1 MNEREYNKGDD
12 NIQNDNNDSDSVRN
26 NNDGNNNGADE
37 NPTKRLKKTI
47 STIRNRNETT
57 HCKFICRYLFIHSE
71 NTLILIDPVGMW
83 NRAKKYSE
91 YYQIYSSSSS
101 SLLDER
107 DSSLKDE
114 LPIDRYNTAL
124 TRLHVS
130 FVPADLPCRQE
141 EFQTIIDYLKNILH
155 HSTSNHNSGPLYIS
169 GMPGTGKT
177 ATVLAVINK
186 LKSEIKLGLI
196 NDFEFVQINGLR
208 LSSPQDAYSVV
219 WRALTGDYAA
229 PKTALNQ
236 LKNYFL
242 NKTSEVNHQ
251 LICLLDELDYLVTVN
266 ETVVYNFLEWSQQP
280 QSKLIIIGIANT
292 MDLPERLSKRSLS
305 RMGGRHLN
313 RLPFRA
319 YSYDQIFLILSNRLR
334 NLNEIFDQKT
344 LEFAAR
350 KAAAYAGDLRSALKI
365 CQRF

>member
-1 MNEREYNKGDD
+1 MPFKKIKKRHNILDLNES
-12 NIQNDNNDSDSVRN
+12 NNY
-26 NNDGNNNGADE
+26 
-37 NPTKRLKKTI
+37 
-47 STIRNRNETT
+47 
-57 HCKFICRYLFIHSE
+57 KFICRYFFIDSE
-71 NTLILIDPVGMW
+71 NTLIQIDPADIW
-83 NRAKKYSE
+83 KRAQRYSE
-91 YYQIYSSSSS
+91 YSQIYSTSSS
-101 SLLDER
+101 SLDNSNEDNNSNNDR
-107 DSSLKDE
+107 ITNNSST
-114 LPIDRYNTAL
+114 IDRYTNAI

-130 FVPADLPCRQE
+130 FIPADLPCRQE
-141 EFQTIIDYLKNILH
+141 EFQTIINYLKNSLNH
-155 HSTSNHNSGPLYIS
+155 FSTQTSSSSITTTTSTLNHYHSGPLYIS

-177 ATVLAVINK
+177 ATVLAAINK
-186 LKSEIKLGLI
+186 LKKDINLGLI
-196 NDFEFVQINGLR
+196 SDFEFILINGLR
-208 LSSPQDAYSVV
+208 LSSPQDAYSLL
-219 WRALTGDYAA
+219 WKSLSGDYVT

-242 NKTSEVNHQ
+242 NKKVNDNIQ

-280 QSKLIIIGIANT
+280 HSKFIIIGIANT

-319 YSYDQIFLILSNRLR
+319 YSYDQIFLILSNRLK

-365 CQRF
+365 CQRFFFSLSFF